1 MKVHENIRFMRIY
14 KDWTQETL
22 ANKLGISTLA
32 YAKIERGETDI
43 NLSRLQQISEVMEI
57 DLAQLFGLNEK
68 NVFYIT
74 SNNTTTSTSN
84 DNNTQRQHNI
94 ICCST
99 EQQKINSLTKENE
112 LLKQNIND
120 LREVIKIL
128 KDKI

>member
-74 SNNTTTSTSN
+74 SNNTTTTTTSN

-94 ICCST
+94 SSCST

-128 KDKI
+128 KDK